1 MSPMVSA
8 VVKEP
13 TDRQICSCGNPA
25 EHVRQPRPRRYR
37 PGGKPGG
44 YCWVEPELRPDGTRR
59 MFPNLPDGQV
69 PPLPTEA
76 QQRQAAE
83 RYRVEHGREYYEP
96 LPAGLAQEEEDKL
109 GLGYYRRWGRET
121 AERGGNPIPRKR
133 NNRYVFKARQQWD
146 AWTEGYESV
155 GEN

>member
-25 EHVRQPRPRRYR
+25 DHLRQPRSVTYR

-59 MFPNLPDGQV
+59 MFPQLPDGYV
-69 PPLPTEA
+69 PPLPNRE
-76 QQRQAAE
+76 QQVRAAE
-83 RYRVEHGREYYEP
+83 RYYLDYDREHTRP
-96 LPAGLAQEEEDKL
+96 PPQELERDEDEL
-109 GLGYYRRWGRET
+109 FLEHYRRWGRET